1 MASEAGTVVGSD
13 GAPRASNHV
22 RIGSPGEPS
31 SMLDGD
37 TEGPL
42 RSRLERGEIVA
53 DRFEI
58 EARLGVGGTGAV
70 YRALDRAS
78 GAAVAIKVLHWGSLA
93 RGRLAREAEVLADL
107 SHPGIVRYVA
117 HGTTARGAPFL
128 AMELVLGETLAERL
142 AGRRLAM
149 DRALVLARRV
159 AEALAFAHERGVIH
173 RDIKPDNILLEGGSI
188 ERPKI
193 LDFGLASLAYDPE
206 RLTQP
211 SSDRL
216 TQPGLVVGTP
226 EYMAP
231 EQVRGS
237 RSIDARADVFALG
250 CVLFEC
256 LAGTVPFHAA
266 DPLAVLSK
274 IVLDEPQPL
283 CTLAPD
289 VPRALELFVGRMLAK
304 DPDRRPATAAEV
316 AAELAAVADEQA
328 AIEAPSRRG
337 PALGGDELVL
347 LSVIVAID
355 AAAPPAPD
363 EADDGPP
370 VPRETSDAE
379 LDRLR
384 EVARPHGA
392 AVDRLVDGT
401 IIATLSGRGAATDLA
416 VHAARCA
423 LAMRRVLVDAPLALA
438 TGSGSLAGRL
448 AMGEAIERAV
458 LLARADHAARLERRA
473 RPLPVRIDAVTRGLL
488 DPRFKVETEGAAL
501 LLRREREAADA
512 ARTLLGRPAPFVGR
526 DTELGA
532 LRELFEQRAAEGSA
546 ASAIV
551 VGPAGAGKS
560 RLAGELARVLKR
572 SQGAAARAEVW
583 TVRGESLRSGSPFG
597 LLAQTLRRAP
607 PETQRALDFSGALAG
622 AARKDALLRG
632 DAMRRDWEDWLRAE
646 CDARP
651 ILLVVE
657 DLQWAD
663 RPSVDALGTALRRVR
678 DRPLFLLALAR
689 PEVDAVFP
697 GVWADRGATTVTLG
711 PLAPEAIERIAREA
725 LGREPDAA
733 TLAWLVRHAQGSPL
747 YLEEL
752 LYVVAQGRAGEL
764 PGTLR
769 AMTRARLDA
778 LPAGA
783 RRVLRAASVFGEVLT
798 ASGVAALLGGAPR
811 GVVLAEL
818 DGLVERELLSTREP
832 GRAAGGLASWAAEE
846 PRGLAVG
853 AADRE
858 YVFRHSLVREAAYE
872 TLTPPDRALGHELA
886 ATWLEAVG
894 VTEPLLLATH
904 LERAGQP
911 RRAADGYARAAELA
925 LDANDFGGAIARAER
940 AADCGVAVETLGPL
954 RLLQVEAHRWRG
966 EIAEARRRAGQA
978 AQALPRGGSPWL
990 RAITDE
996 AVASSRLG
1004 DAHDVAGAADA
1015 IERALESTGSGSIS
1029 AGVWGPSPDGEGDA
1043 SRRAPE
1049 PDRDAVAAAAR
1060 MTMHLASLGWAER
1073 AERLAERLEA
1083 AAGPLATSDP
1093 SVAARLEHVRSW
1105 RAGQRGDTGAQLR
1118 HLEAAIERFEQAGD
1132 ARNGCKERVCLGR
1145 ALNELGL
1152 AAKAEAALRDARTTA
1167 DALGIDAVARSAQ
1180 QGLAIALVRQGRLP
1194 EARREA
1200 EEVLAFSRARQDR
1213 RLEATCATTL
1223 AAILRLEGDADGAE
1237 RAALAAVEAAAVP
1250 LDRSLALAALAEAR
1264 LARKRPAEALE
1275 AASEAAELLQ
1285 GLSGVD
1291 HAEGVVRLAHAAALH
1306 AAGRTDLA
1314 REVIGAARGRV
1325 RARAA
1330 VITNRAHRESFL
1342 EKVPENARTMA
1353 LARSWLEGARG

>member
-560 RLAGELARVLKR
+560 RLAGVLARVLKR

-853 AADRE
+853 DADRE

>member
-853 AADRE
+853 DADRE